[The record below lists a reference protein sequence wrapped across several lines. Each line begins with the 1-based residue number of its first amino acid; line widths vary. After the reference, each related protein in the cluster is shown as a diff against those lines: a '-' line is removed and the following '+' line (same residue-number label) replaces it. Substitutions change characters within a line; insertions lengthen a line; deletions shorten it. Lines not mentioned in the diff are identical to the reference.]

1 MKKAKQ
7 NNKTLKLLGKISVV
21 VIILLLSLIS
31 FAGIYVK
38 DKNAMKNVIPEYKL
52 GTDLYGARNILVKVD
67 DSTTTKKYDSNGNLV
82 ENSSEKD
89 ENNEN
94 ITEVEEKVNSDE
106 LRTAE
111 NYETVKNII
120 EARLKYM
127 NVEDYLLRFDESTG
141 NISLEV
147 PEDSSTDYI
156 AQYTITKGE
165 FKIVDNDTSE
175 VLLSNA
181 DLKEAKVQYS
191 TSTSGTTVYLTI
203 EFNKDAVEKLKN
215 ISNTYISSTD
225 AEGKTTTK
233 KVKMTLDDSTIIS
246 TYFQEE
252 ISTGIIQLSMGTST
266 NTSEIQSN
274 IQSASN
280 MAVLLNTEP
289 MPLTYTMETN
299 RFVYSDIT
307 AETLK
312 IVIVG
317 LCIVALIMAIC
328 MVIKFKKNGLM
339 GVIADIGFTAVLL
352 LAIRYGNVEI
362 SLAGI
367 FAIAIA
373 VIVEYIVTGLILNE
387 YSKKCEKEI
396 LIKNIKH
403 LMGRIAICLVPFVVM
418 AVTFALISWE
428 EIASIG
434 MILFWAIII
443 MIIYNTLMLVLKIFE
458 SNNGNEKNK
467 KESNHDSKKT
477 TMKKVIQILLICLII
492 AGTIVTA
499 TVGFNVGL
507 KYSEHDEIS
516 INVGSKFN
524 VADIKATA
532 KEVFG
537 NSNVLVQQVE
547 LYKDMVQITV
557 KEATEEQITTLK
569 DKINEKYKI
578 ENQLTDIKVVHIPN
592 VRLRN
597 IIKPY
602 ILPLSIVSIITIVF
616 AMIAFR
622 KLGVLRVAYEMAISI
637 VAPQAILA
645 SFYAVTRIP
654 VNRLTTIIA
663 IMIFII
669 SITLPMVKLDKE
681 KEDKLNKDK
690 KYNKI

>member
-82 ENSSEKD
+82 ENSSDKD

-94 ITEVEEKVNSDE
+94 ITEVEEKVNPDE

-147 PEDSSTDYI
+147 PENSSTDYI

-233 KVKMTLDDSTIIS
+233 KIKMTLDDSTIIS

-280 MAVLLNTEP
+280 MAVLLNTDP

-458 SNNGNEKNK
+458 SNNENEKKK
-467 KESNHDSKKT
+467 KESNHDSKK
-477 TMKKVIQILLICLII
+477 
-492 AGTIVTA
+492 
-499 TVGFNVGL
+499 
-507 KYSEHDEIS
+507 
-516 INVGSKFN
+516 
-524 VADIKATA
+524 AD
-532 KEVFG
+532 
-537 NSNVLVQQVE
+537 
-547 LYKDMVQITV
+547 
-557 KEATEEQITTLK
+557 
-569 DKINEKYKI
+569 
-578 ENQLTDIKVVHIPN
+578 
-592 VRLRN
+592 
-597 IIKPY
+597 
-602 ILPLSIVSIITIVF
+602 
-616 AMIAFR
+616 
-622 KLGVLRVAYEMAISI
+622 
-637 VAPQAILA
+637 
-645 SFYAVTRIP
+645 
-654 VNRLTTIIA
+654 
-663 IMIFII
+663 
-669 SITLPMVKLDKE
+669 
-681 KEDKLNKDK
+681 NK
-690 KYNKI
+690 

>member
-67 DSTTTKKYDSNGNLV
+67 DSTTTKKYDSNGNFV
-82 ENSSEKD
+82 ENSSDKD

-94 ITEVEEKVNSDE
+94 ITEVEEKVNPDE

-147 PEDSSTDYI
+147 PENSSTDYI

-233 KVKMTLDDSTIIS
+233 KIKMTLDDSTIIS

-280 MAVLLNTEP
+280 MAVLLNTDP

-458 SNNGNEKNK
+458 SNNENEKNK
-467 KESNHDSKKT
+467 KESNHDSKK
-477 TMKKVIQILLICLII
+477 
-492 AGTIVTA
+492 
-499 TVGFNVGL
+499 
-507 KYSEHDEIS
+507 
-516 INVGSKFN
+516 
-524 VADIKATA
+524 AD
-532 KEVFG
+532 
-537 NSNVLVQQVE
+537 
-547 LYKDMVQITV
+547 
-557 KEATEEQITTLK
+557 
-569 DKINEKYKI
+569 
-578 ENQLTDIKVVHIPN
+578 
-592 VRLRN
+592 
-597 IIKPY
+597 
-602 ILPLSIVSIITIVF
+602 
-616 AMIAFR
+616 
-622 KLGVLRVAYEMAISI
+622 
-637 VAPQAILA
+637 
-645 SFYAVTRIP
+645 
-654 VNRLTTIIA
+654 
-663 IMIFII
+663 
-669 SITLPMVKLDKE
+669 
-681 KEDKLNKDK
+681 NK
-690 KYNKI
+690 

>member
-94 ITEVEEKVNSDE
+94 ITEVEEKVNPDE

-147 PEDSSTDYI
+147 PENSSTDYI

-280 MAVLLNTEP
+280 MAVLLNTDP

-373 VIVEYIVTGLILNE
+373 
-387 YSKKCEKEI
+387 
-396 LIKNIKH
+396 
-403 LMGRIAICLVPFVVM
+403 
-418 AVTFALISWE
+418 
-428 EIASIG
+428 
-434 MILFWAIII
+434 
-443 MIIYNTLMLVLKIFE
+443 
-458 SNNGNEKNK
+458 SN
-467 KESNHDSKKT
+467 
-477 TMKKVIQILLICLII
+477 C
-492 AGTIVTA
+492 
-499 TVGFNVGL
+499 
-507 KYSEHDEIS
+507 
-516 INVGSKFN
+516 
-524 VADIKATA
+524 
-532 KEVFG
+532 
-537 NSNVLVQQVE
+537 
-547 LYKDMVQITV
+547 
-557 KEATEEQITTLK
+557 
-569 DKINEKYKI
+569 
-578 ENQLTDIKVVHIPN
+578 
-592 VRLRN
+592 
-597 IIKPY
+597 
-602 ILPLSIVSIITIVF
+602 
-616 AMIAFR
+616 
-622 KLGVLRVAYEMAISI
+622 
-637 VAPQAILA
+637 
-645 SFYAVTRIP
+645 
-654 VNRLTTIIA
+654 
-663 IMIFII
+663 
-669 SITLPMVKLDKE
+669 
-681 KEDKLNKDK
+681 
-690 KYNKI
+690 

>member
-82 ENSSEKD
+82 ENSSDKD

-94 ITEVEEKVNSDE
+94 ITEVEEKVNPDE

-147 PEDSSTDYI
+147 PENSSTDYI

-225 AEGKTTTK
+225 AEGKTPTK
-233 KVKMTLDDSTIIS
+233 KLKMTLDDSRIIS
-246 TYFQEE
+246 PYFQEE

-280 MAVLLNTEP
+280 MAVLLNTDP

-458 SNNGNEKNK
+458 SNNENEKNK
-467 KESNHDSKKT
+467 KESNHDSKK
-477 TMKKVIQILLICLII
+477 
-492 AGTIVTA
+492 
-499 TVGFNVGL
+499 
-507 KYSEHDEIS
+507 
-516 INVGSKFN
+516 
-524 VADIKATA
+524 AD
-532 KEVFG
+532 
-537 NSNVLVQQVE
+537 
-547 LYKDMVQITV
+547 
-557 KEATEEQITTLK
+557 
-569 DKINEKYKI
+569 
-578 ENQLTDIKVVHIPN
+578 
-592 VRLRN
+592 
-597 IIKPY
+597 
-602 ILPLSIVSIITIVF
+602 
-616 AMIAFR
+616 
-622 KLGVLRVAYEMAISI
+622 
-637 VAPQAILA
+637 
-645 SFYAVTRIP
+645 
-654 VNRLTTIIA
+654 
-663 IMIFII
+663 
-669 SITLPMVKLDKE
+669 
-681 KEDKLNKDK
+681 NK
-690 KYNKI
+690 

>member
-31 FAGIYVK
+31 FVGIYVK

-67 DSTTTKKYDSNGNLV
+67 DSTTTKKYDSDGNLV
-82 ENSSEKD
+82 ENSSDED

-127 NVEDYLLRFDESTG
+127 KVEDYLLRFDESTG

-147 PEDSSTDYI
+147 PENSSTDYI

-215 ISNTYISSTD
+215 ISNTYISSKD
-225 AEGKTTTK
+225 AEGNTTTK
-233 KVKMTLDDSTIIS
+233 KIKMTLDGSTIIS

-280 MAVLLNTEP
+280 MAVLLNTDP

-312 IVIVG
+312 IVIIG

-467 KESNHDSKKT
+467 KESNHDSKK
-477 TMKKVIQILLICLII
+477 
-492 AGTIVTA
+492 
-499 TVGFNVGL
+499 
-507 KYSEHDEIS
+507 
-516 INVGSKFN
+516 
-524 VADIKATA
+524 AD
-532 KEVFG
+532 
-537 NSNVLVQQVE
+537 
-547 LYKDMVQITV
+547 
-557 KEATEEQITTLK
+557 
-569 DKINEKYKI
+569 
-578 ENQLTDIKVVHIPN
+578 
-592 VRLRN
+592 
-597 IIKPY
+597 
-602 ILPLSIVSIITIVF
+602 
-616 AMIAFR
+616 
-622 KLGVLRVAYEMAISI
+622 
-637 VAPQAILA
+637 
-645 SFYAVTRIP
+645 
-654 VNRLTTIIA
+654 
-663 IMIFII
+663 
-669 SITLPMVKLDKE
+669 
-681 KEDKLNKDK
+681 NK
-690 KYNKI
+690 

>member
-82 ENSSEKD
+82 ENSSEKN

-147 PEDSSTDYI
+147 PENSSTDYI

-175 VLLSNA
+175 VLLSNV

-280 MAVLLNTEP
+280 MAVLLNTDP
-289 MPLTYTMETN
+289 MPLTYKMETN

-317 LCIVALIMAIC
+317 LCIVALIMSIC

-387 YSKKCEKEI
+387 YSKKYEKEI

-467 KESNHDSKKT
+467 KESNHDSKK
-477 TMKKVIQILLICLII
+477 
-492 AGTIVTA
+492 
-499 TVGFNVGL
+499 
-507 KYSEHDEIS
+507 
-516 INVGSKFN
+516 
-524 VADIKATA
+524 AD
-532 KEVFG
+532 
-537 NSNVLVQQVE
+537 
-547 LYKDMVQITV
+547 
-557 KEATEEQITTLK
+557 
-569 DKINEKYKI
+569 
-578 ENQLTDIKVVHIPN
+578 
-592 VRLRN
+592 
-597 IIKPY
+597 
-602 ILPLSIVSIITIVF
+602 
-616 AMIAFR
+616 
-622 KLGVLRVAYEMAISI
+622 
-637 VAPQAILA
+637 
-645 SFYAVTRIP
+645 
-654 VNRLTTIIA
+654 
-663 IMIFII
+663 
-669 SITLPMVKLDKE
+669 
-681 KEDKLNKDK
+681 NK
-690 KYNKI
+690 

>member
-82 ENSSEKD
+82 ENSSDKD

-147 PEDSSTDYI
+147 PENSSTDYI

-280 MAVLLNTEP
+280 MAVLLNTDP

-373 VIVEYIVTGLILNE
+373 VIVEYIVNE

-467 KESNHDSKKT
+467 KESNHDSKK
-477 TMKKVIQILLICLII
+477 
-492 AGTIVTA
+492 
-499 TVGFNVGL
+499 
-507 KYSEHDEIS
+507 
-516 INVGSKFN
+516 
-524 VADIKATA
+524 AD
-532 KEVFG
+532 
-537 NSNVLVQQVE
+537 
-547 LYKDMVQITV
+547 
-557 KEATEEQITTLK
+557 
-569 DKINEKYKI
+569 
-578 ENQLTDIKVVHIPN
+578 
-592 VRLRN
+592 
-597 IIKPY
+597 
-602 ILPLSIVSIITIVF
+602 
-616 AMIAFR
+616 
-622 KLGVLRVAYEMAISI
+622 
-637 VAPQAILA
+637 
-645 SFYAVTRIP
+645 
-654 VNRLTTIIA
+654 
-663 IMIFII
+663 
-669 SITLPMVKLDKE
+669 
-681 KEDKLNKDK
+681 NK
-690 KYNKI
+690 

>member
-82 ENSSEKD
+82 ENSSDKD

-147 PEDSSTDYI
+147 PENSSTDYI

-280 MAVLLNTEP
+280 MAVLLNTDP

-428 EIASIG
+428 EIASVG

-467 KESNHDSKKT
+467 KESNHDSKK
-477 TMKKVIQILLICLII
+477 
-492 AGTIVTA
+492 
-499 TVGFNVGL
+499 
-507 KYSEHDEIS
+507 
-516 INVGSKFN
+516 
-524 VADIKATA
+524 AD
-532 KEVFG
+532 
-537 NSNVLVQQVE
+537 
-547 LYKDMVQITV
+547 
-557 KEATEEQITTLK
+557 
-569 DKINEKYKI
+569 
-578 ENQLTDIKVVHIPN
+578 
-592 VRLRN
+592 
-597 IIKPY
+597 
-602 ILPLSIVSIITIVF
+602 
-616 AMIAFR
+616 
-622 KLGVLRVAYEMAISI
+622 
-637 VAPQAILA
+637 
-645 SFYAVTRIP
+645 
-654 VNRLTTIIA
+654 
-663 IMIFII
+663 
-669 SITLPMVKLDKE
+669 
-681 KEDKLNKDK
+681 NK
-690 KYNKI
+690 

>member
-82 ENSSEKD
+82 ENSSDKD

-147 PEDSSTDYI
+147 PENSSTDYI

-280 MAVLLNTEP
+280 MAVLLNTDP

-387 YSKKCEKEI
+387 YSKKYEKEI

-467 KESNHDSKKT
+467 KESNHDNKK
-477 TMKKVIQILLICLII
+477 
-492 AGTIVTA
+492 
-499 TVGFNVGL
+499 
-507 KYSEHDEIS
+507 
-516 INVGSKFN
+516 
-524 VADIKATA
+524 AD
-532 KEVFG
+532 
-537 NSNVLVQQVE
+537 
-547 LYKDMVQITV
+547 
-557 KEATEEQITTLK
+557 
-569 DKINEKYKI
+569 
-578 ENQLTDIKVVHIPN
+578 
-592 VRLRN
+592 
-597 IIKPY
+597 
-602 ILPLSIVSIITIVF
+602 
-616 AMIAFR
+616 
-622 KLGVLRVAYEMAISI
+622 
-637 VAPQAILA
+637 
-645 SFYAVTRIP
+645 
-654 VNRLTTIIA
+654 
-663 IMIFII
+663 
-669 SITLPMVKLDKE
+669 
-681 KEDKLNKDK
+681 NK
-690 KYNKI
+690 

>member
-82 ENSSEKD
+82 ENSSDKD

-94 ITEVEEKVNSDE
+94 ITEVEEKVNPDE

-147 PEDSSTDYI
+147 PENSSTDYI

-233 KVKMTLDDSTIIS
+233 QIKMTLDDSTIIS

-280 MAVLLNTEP
+280 MAVLLNTDP

-458 SNNGNEKNK
+458 SNNENEKNK
-467 KESNHDSKKT
+467 KESNHDSKK
-477 TMKKVIQILLICLII
+477 
-492 AGTIVTA
+492 
-499 TVGFNVGL
+499 
-507 KYSEHDEIS
+507 
-516 INVGSKFN
+516 
-524 VADIKATA
+524 AD
-532 KEVFG
+532 
-537 NSNVLVQQVE
+537 
-547 LYKDMVQITV
+547 
-557 KEATEEQITTLK
+557 
-569 DKINEKYKI
+569 
-578 ENQLTDIKVVHIPN
+578 
-592 VRLRN
+592 
-597 IIKPY
+597 
-602 ILPLSIVSIITIVF
+602 
-616 AMIAFR
+616 
-622 KLGVLRVAYEMAISI
+622 
-637 VAPQAILA
+637 
-645 SFYAVTRIP
+645 
-654 VNRLTTIIA
+654 
-663 IMIFII
+663 
-669 SITLPMVKLDKE
+669 
-681 KEDKLNKDK
+681 NK
-690 KYNKI
+690 

>member
-82 ENSSEKD
+82 ENSSDKD

-147 PEDSSTDYI
+147 PENSSTDYI

-280 MAVLLNTEP
+280 MAVLLNTDP

-387 YSKKCEKEI
+387 YSKKYEKEI

-467 KESNHDSKKT
+467 KESNHYSKK
-477 TMKKVIQILLICLII
+477 
-492 AGTIVTA
+492 
-499 TVGFNVGL
+499 
-507 KYSEHDEIS
+507 
-516 INVGSKFN
+516 
-524 VADIKATA
+524 AD
-532 KEVFG
+532 
-537 NSNVLVQQVE
+537 
-547 LYKDMVQITV
+547 
-557 KEATEEQITTLK
+557 
-569 DKINEKYKI
+569 
-578 ENQLTDIKVVHIPN
+578 
-592 VRLRN
+592 
-597 IIKPY
+597 
-602 ILPLSIVSIITIVF
+602 
-616 AMIAFR
+616 
-622 KLGVLRVAYEMAISI
+622 
-637 VAPQAILA
+637 
-645 SFYAVTRIP
+645 
-654 VNRLTTIIA
+654 
-663 IMIFII
+663 
-669 SITLPMVKLDKE
+669 
-681 KEDKLNKDK
+681 NK
-690 KYNKI
+690 

>member
-82 ENSSEKD
+82 ENSSDKD

-111 NYETVKNII
+111 NYEIVKNII

-147 PEDSSTDYI
+147 PENSSTDYI

-175 VLLSNA
+175 VLLSNS

-233 KVKMTLDDSTIIS
+233 KIKMTLDDSTIIS

-280 MAVLLNTEP
+280 MAVLLNTDP

-458 SNNGNEKNK
+458 SNNENEKNK
-467 KESNHDSKKT
+467 KESNHDSKK
-477 TMKKVIQILLICLII
+477 
-492 AGTIVTA
+492 
-499 TVGFNVGL
+499 
-507 KYSEHDEIS
+507 
-516 INVGSKFN
+516 
-524 VADIKATA
+524 AD
-532 KEVFG
+532 
-537 NSNVLVQQVE
+537 
-547 LYKDMVQITV
+547 
-557 KEATEEQITTLK
+557 
-569 DKINEKYKI
+569 
-578 ENQLTDIKVVHIPN
+578 
-592 VRLRN
+592 
-597 IIKPY
+597 
-602 ILPLSIVSIITIVF
+602 
-616 AMIAFR
+616 
-622 KLGVLRVAYEMAISI
+622 
-637 VAPQAILA
+637 
-645 SFYAVTRIP
+645 
-654 VNRLTTIIA
+654 
-663 IMIFII
+663 
-669 SITLPMVKLDKE
+669 
-681 KEDKLNKDK
+681 NK
-690 KYNKI
+690 

>member
-82 ENSSEKD
+82 ENSSEKN

-147 PEDSSTDYI
+147 PENSSTDYI

-280 MAVLLNTEP
+280 MAVLLNTDP
-289 MPLTYTMETN
+289 MPLTYKMETN

-467 KESNHDSKKT
+467 KESNHDSKK
-477 TMKKVIQILLICLII
+477 
-492 AGTIVTA
+492 
-499 TVGFNVGL
+499 
-507 KYSEHDEIS
+507 
-516 INVGSKFN
+516 
-524 VADIKATA
+524 AD
-532 KEVFG
+532 
-537 NSNVLVQQVE
+537 
-547 LYKDMVQITV
+547 
-557 KEATEEQITTLK
+557 
-569 DKINEKYKI
+569 
-578 ENQLTDIKVVHIPN
+578 
-592 VRLRN
+592 
-597 IIKPY
+597 
-602 ILPLSIVSIITIVF
+602 
-616 AMIAFR
+616 
-622 KLGVLRVAYEMAISI
+622 
-637 VAPQAILA
+637 
-645 SFYAVTRIP
+645 
-654 VNRLTTIIA
+654 
-663 IMIFII
+663 
-669 SITLPMVKLDKE
+669 
-681 KEDKLNKDK
+681 NK
-690 KYNKI
+690 

>member
-67 DSTTTKKYDSNGNLV
+67 DSTITKKYDSNGNLV
-82 ENSSEKD
+82 ENSSDKD

-94 ITEVEEKVNSDE
+94 ITEVEEKVNPDE

-147 PEDSSTDYI
+147 PENSSTDYI

-233 KVKMTLDDSTIIS
+233 KIKMTLDDSTIIS

-280 MAVLLNTEP
+280 MAVLLNTDP

-458 SNNGNEKNK
+458 SNNENEKNK
-467 KESNHDSKKT
+467 KESNHDSKK
-477 TMKKVIQILLICLII
+477 
-492 AGTIVTA
+492 
-499 TVGFNVGL
+499 
-507 KYSEHDEIS
+507 
-516 INVGSKFN
+516 
-524 VADIKATA
+524 AD
-532 KEVFG
+532 
-537 NSNVLVQQVE
+537 
-547 LYKDMVQITV
+547 
-557 KEATEEQITTLK
+557 
-569 DKINEKYKI
+569 
-578 ENQLTDIKVVHIPN
+578 
-592 VRLRN
+592 
-597 IIKPY
+597 
-602 ILPLSIVSIITIVF
+602 
-616 AMIAFR
+616 
-622 KLGVLRVAYEMAISI
+622 
-637 VAPQAILA
+637 
-645 SFYAVTRIP
+645 
-654 VNRLTTIIA
+654 
-663 IMIFII
+663 
-669 SITLPMVKLDKE
+669 
-681 KEDKLNKDK
+681 NK
-690 KYNKI
+690 

>member
-82 ENSSEKD
+82 ENSSDKD
-89 ENNEN
+89 ANNEN

-147 PEDSSTDYI
+147 PENSNTDYI

-467 KESNHDSKKT
+467 KESNHDSKK
-477 TMKKVIQILLICLII
+477 
-492 AGTIVTA
+492 
-499 TVGFNVGL
+499 
-507 KYSEHDEIS
+507 
-516 INVGSKFN
+516 
-524 VADIKATA
+524 AD
-532 KEVFG
+532 
-537 NSNVLVQQVE
+537 
-547 LYKDMVQITV
+547 
-557 KEATEEQITTLK
+557 
-569 DKINEKYKI
+569 
-578 ENQLTDIKVVHIPN
+578 
-592 VRLRN
+592 
-597 IIKPY
+597 
-602 ILPLSIVSIITIVF
+602 
-616 AMIAFR
+616 
-622 KLGVLRVAYEMAISI
+622 
-637 VAPQAILA
+637 
-645 SFYAVTRIP
+645 
-654 VNRLTTIIA
+654 
-663 IMIFII
+663 
-669 SITLPMVKLDKE
+669 
-681 KEDKLNKDK
+681 NK
-690 KYNKI
+690 

>member
-82 ENSSEKD
+82 ENSSDKD

-147 PEDSSTDYI
+147 PENSSTDYI

-233 KVKMTLDDSTIIS
+233 KIKMTLDDSTIIS

-280 MAVLLNTEP
+280 MAVLLNTDP

-403 LMGRIAICLVPFVVM
+403 LMGRIVICLVPFVVM

-458 SNNGNEKNK
+458 SNNENEKNK
-467 KESNHDSKKT
+467 KENNHDSKK
-477 TMKKVIQILLICLII
+477 
-492 AGTIVTA
+492 
-499 TVGFNVGL
+499 
-507 KYSEHDEIS
+507 
-516 INVGSKFN
+516 
-524 VADIKATA
+524 AD
-532 KEVFG
+532 
-537 NSNVLVQQVE
+537 
-547 LYKDMVQITV
+547 
-557 KEATEEQITTLK
+557 
-569 DKINEKYKI
+569 
-578 ENQLTDIKVVHIPN
+578 
-592 VRLRN
+592 
-597 IIKPY
+597 
-602 ILPLSIVSIITIVF
+602 
-616 AMIAFR
+616 
-622 KLGVLRVAYEMAISI
+622 
-637 VAPQAILA
+637 
-645 SFYAVTRIP
+645 
-654 VNRLTTIIA
+654 
-663 IMIFII
+663 
-669 SITLPMVKLDKE
+669 
-681 KEDKLNKDK
+681 NK
-690 KYNKI
+690 

>member
-82 ENSSEKD
+82 ENSSDKD

-94 ITEVEEKVNSDE
+94 ITEVEEKVNPDE

-147 PEDSSTDYI
+147 PENSSTDYI

-233 KVKMTLDDSTIIS
+233 KIKMTLDDSTIIS

-280 MAVLLNTEP
+280 MAVLLITDP

-458 SNNGNEKNK
+458 SNNENEKNK
-467 KESNHDSKKT
+467 KESNHDSKK
-477 TMKKVIQILLICLII
+477 
-492 AGTIVTA
+492 
-499 TVGFNVGL
+499 
-507 KYSEHDEIS
+507 
-516 INVGSKFN
+516 
-524 VADIKATA
+524 AD
-532 KEVFG
+532 
-537 NSNVLVQQVE
+537 
-547 LYKDMVQITV
+547 
-557 KEATEEQITTLK
+557 
-569 DKINEKYKI
+569 
-578 ENQLTDIKVVHIPN
+578 
-592 VRLRN
+592 
-597 IIKPY
+597 
-602 ILPLSIVSIITIVF
+602 
-616 AMIAFR
+616 
-622 KLGVLRVAYEMAISI
+622 
-637 VAPQAILA
+637 
-645 SFYAVTRIP
+645 
-654 VNRLTTIIA
+654 
-663 IMIFII
+663 
-669 SITLPMVKLDKE
+669 
-681 KEDKLNKDK
+681 NK
-690 KYNKI
+690 

>member
-147 PEDSSTDYI
+147 PENSSTDYI

-233 KVKMTLDDSTIIS
+233 KIKMTLDDSTIIS

-280 MAVLLNTEP
+280 MAVLLNTDP

-317 LCIVALIMAIC
+317 LCIIALIMAIC

-387 YSKKCEKEI
+387 YSKKYEEEI

-467 KESNHDSKKT
+467 KESNHDSKK
-477 TMKKVIQILLICLII
+477 
-492 AGTIVTA
+492 
-499 TVGFNVGL
+499 
-507 KYSEHDEIS
+507 
-516 INVGSKFN
+516 
-524 VADIKATA
+524 AD
-532 KEVFG
+532 
-537 NSNVLVQQVE
+537 
-547 LYKDMVQITV
+547 
-557 KEATEEQITTLK
+557 
-569 DKINEKYKI
+569 
-578 ENQLTDIKVVHIPN
+578 
-592 VRLRN
+592 
-597 IIKPY
+597 
-602 ILPLSIVSIITIVF
+602 
-616 AMIAFR
+616 
-622 KLGVLRVAYEMAISI
+622 
-637 VAPQAILA
+637 
-645 SFYAVTRIP
+645 
-654 VNRLTTIIA
+654 
-663 IMIFII
+663 
-669 SITLPMVKLDKE
+669 
-681 KEDKLNKDK
+681 NK
-690 KYNKI
+690 

>member
-7 NNKTLKLLGKISVV
+7 NNKALKLLGKISTI

-31 FAGIYVK
+31 FVGIYVK
-38 DKNAMKNVIPEYKL
+38 DKNTMKNLIPEYKL
-52 GTDLYGARNILVKVD
+52 GTDLHGARNILVKVD

-82 ENSSEKD
+82 ENSSNKD

-94 ITEVEEKVNSDE
+94 ITEVKEKVNPDE

-147 PEDSSTDYI
+147 PENSSTDYI
-156 AQYTITKGE
+156 AQYAITKGE

-175 VLLSNA
+175 VLLSNE

-233 KVKMTLDDSTIIS
+233 KIKMTLDGSTIIS

-280 MAVLLNTEP
+280 MAVLLNTDP

-458 SNNGNEKNK
+458 SNNENEKNK
-467 KESNHDSKKT
+467 KESNHDSKK
-477 TMKKVIQILLICLII
+477 
-492 AGTIVTA
+492 
-499 TVGFNVGL
+499 
-507 KYSEHDEIS
+507 
-516 INVGSKFN
+516 
-524 VADIKATA
+524 AD
-532 KEVFG
+532 
-537 NSNVLVQQVE
+537 
-547 LYKDMVQITV
+547 
-557 KEATEEQITTLK
+557 
-569 DKINEKYKI
+569 
-578 ENQLTDIKVVHIPN
+578 
-592 VRLRN
+592 
-597 IIKPY
+597 
-602 ILPLSIVSIITIVF
+602 
-616 AMIAFR
+616 
-622 KLGVLRVAYEMAISI
+622 
-637 VAPQAILA
+637 
-645 SFYAVTRIP
+645 
-654 VNRLTTIIA
+654 
-663 IMIFII
+663 
-669 SITLPMVKLDKE
+669 
-681 KEDKLNKDK
+681 NK
-690 KYNKI
+690 

>member
-82 ENSSEKD
+82 ENSSDKD

-94 ITEVEEKVNSDE
+94 ITEVEEKVNPDE

-147 PEDSSTDYI
+147 PENSSTDYI

-233 KVKMTLDDSTIIS
+233 KIKMTLDDSTIIS

-280 MAVLLNTEP
+280 MAVLLNTDP

-317 LCIVALIMAIC
+317 LCIIALIMAIC

-467 KESNHDSKKT
+467 KESNHDSKK
-477 TMKKVIQILLICLII
+477 
-492 AGTIVTA
+492 
-499 TVGFNVGL
+499 
-507 KYSEHDEIS
+507 
-516 INVGSKFN
+516 
-524 VADIKATA
+524 AD
-532 KEVFG
+532 
-537 NSNVLVQQVE
+537 
-547 LYKDMVQITV
+547 
-557 KEATEEQITTLK
+557 
-569 DKINEKYKI
+569 
-578 ENQLTDIKVVHIPN
+578 
-592 VRLRN
+592 
-597 IIKPY
+597 
-602 ILPLSIVSIITIVF
+602 
-616 AMIAFR
+616 
-622 KLGVLRVAYEMAISI
+622 
-637 VAPQAILA
+637 
-645 SFYAVTRIP
+645 
-654 VNRLTTIIA
+654 
-663 IMIFII
+663 
-669 SITLPMVKLDKE
+669 
-681 KEDKLNKDK
+681 NK
-690 KYNKI
+690 

>member
-82 ENSSEKD
+82 ENSSDKD

-147 PEDSSTDYI
+147 PENSSTDYI
-156 AQYTITKGE
+156 AQYTITKGK

-280 MAVLLNTEP
+280 MAVLLNTDP

-467 KESNHDSKKT
+467 KESNHDSKK
-477 TMKKVIQILLICLII
+477 
-492 AGTIVTA
+492 
-499 TVGFNVGL
+499 
-507 KYSEHDEIS
+507 
-516 INVGSKFN
+516 
-524 VADIKATA
+524 AD
-532 KEVFG
+532 
-537 NSNVLVQQVE
+537 
-547 LYKDMVQITV
+547 
-557 KEATEEQITTLK
+557 
-569 DKINEKYKI
+569 
-578 ENQLTDIKVVHIPN
+578 
-592 VRLRN
+592 
-597 IIKPY
+597 
-602 ILPLSIVSIITIVF
+602 
-616 AMIAFR
+616 
-622 KLGVLRVAYEMAISI
+622 
-637 VAPQAILA
+637 
-645 SFYAVTRIP
+645 
-654 VNRLTTIIA
+654 
-663 IMIFII
+663 
-669 SITLPMVKLDKE
+669 
-681 KEDKLNKDK
+681 NK
-690 KYNKI
+690 

>member
-82 ENSSEKD
+82 ENSSDKD

-147 PEDSSTDYI
+147 PENSNTDYI

-233 KVKMTLDDSTIIS
+233 KIKMTLDDSTIIS

-266 NTSEIQSN
+266 NTSEMQSN

-280 MAVLLNTEP
+280 MAVLLNTDP

-387 YSKKCEKEI
+387 YSKKYEKEI

-467 KESNHDSKKT
+467 KESNHDSKK
-477 TMKKVIQILLICLII
+477 
-492 AGTIVTA
+492 
-499 TVGFNVGL
+499 
-507 KYSEHDEIS
+507 
-516 INVGSKFN
+516 
-524 VADIKATA
+524 AD
-532 KEVFG
+532 
-537 NSNVLVQQVE
+537 
-547 LYKDMVQITV
+547 
-557 KEATEEQITTLK
+557 
-569 DKINEKYKI
+569 
-578 ENQLTDIKVVHIPN
+578 
-592 VRLRN
+592 
-597 IIKPY
+597 
-602 ILPLSIVSIITIVF
+602 
-616 AMIAFR
+616 
-622 KLGVLRVAYEMAISI
+622 
-637 VAPQAILA
+637 
-645 SFYAVTRIP
+645 
-654 VNRLTTIIA
+654 
-663 IMIFII
+663 
-669 SITLPMVKLDKE
+669 
-681 KEDKLNKDK
+681 NK
-690 KYNKI
+690 

>member
-82 ENSSEKD
+82 ENSSDKD

-94 ITEVEEKVNSDE
+94 ITEVEEKVNPDE

-147 PEDSSTDYI
+147 PENSSTDYI

-233 KVKMTLDDSTIIS
+233 KIKMTLDDSTIIS

-280 MAVLLNTEP
+280 MAVLLNIDP

-458 SNNGNEKNK
+458 SNNENEKNK
-467 KESNHDSKKT
+467 KESNHDSKK
-477 TMKKVIQILLICLII
+477 
-492 AGTIVTA
+492 
-499 TVGFNVGL
+499 
-507 KYSEHDEIS
+507 
-516 INVGSKFN
+516 
-524 VADIKATA
+524 AD
-532 KEVFG
+532 
-537 NSNVLVQQVE
+537 
-547 LYKDMVQITV
+547 
-557 KEATEEQITTLK
+557 
-569 DKINEKYKI
+569 
-578 ENQLTDIKVVHIPN
+578 
-592 VRLRN
+592 
-597 IIKPY
+597 
-602 ILPLSIVSIITIVF
+602 
-616 AMIAFR
+616 
-622 KLGVLRVAYEMAISI
+622 
-637 VAPQAILA
+637 
-645 SFYAVTRIP
+645 
-654 VNRLTTIIA
+654 
-663 IMIFII
+663 
-669 SITLPMVKLDKE
+669 
-681 KEDKLNKDK
+681 NK
-690 KYNKI
+690 

>member
-1 MKKAKQ
+1 MEENKLKKAKQ

-94 ITEVEEKVNSDE
+94 ITEVEEKVNPDE

-147 PEDSSTDYI
+147 PENSSTDYI

-280 MAVLLNTEP
+280 MAVLLNTDP

-387 YSKKCEKEI
+387 YSKKYEKEI

-458 SNNGNEKNK
+458 SNNENEKNK
-467 KESNHDSKKT
+467 KESNHDSKK
-477 TMKKVIQILLICLII
+477 
-492 AGTIVTA
+492 
-499 TVGFNVGL
+499 
-507 KYSEHDEIS
+507 
-516 INVGSKFN
+516 
-524 VADIKATA
+524 AD
-532 KEVFG
+532 
-537 NSNVLVQQVE
+537 
-547 LYKDMVQITV
+547 
-557 KEATEEQITTLK
+557 
-569 DKINEKYKI
+569 
-578 ENQLTDIKVVHIPN
+578 
-592 VRLRN
+592 
-597 IIKPY
+597 
-602 ILPLSIVSIITIVF
+602 
-616 AMIAFR
+616 
-622 KLGVLRVAYEMAISI
+622 
-637 VAPQAILA
+637 
-645 SFYAVTRIP
+645 
-654 VNRLTTIIA
+654 
-663 IMIFII
+663 
-669 SITLPMVKLDKE
+669 
-681 KEDKLNKDK
+681 NK
-690 KYNKI
+690 

>member
-7 NNKTLKLLGKISVV
+7 NNKTLKLLRKISTI

-31 FAGIYVK
+31 FVGIYVK
-38 DKNAMKNVIPEYKL
+38 DKNTMKNVIPEYKL
-52 GTDLYGARNILVKVD
+52 GTDLYGARNILIKVD
-67 DSTTTKKYDSNGNLV
+67 DSTTTKKYDSDGNLV
-82 ENSSEKD
+82 KDSSDGD

-94 ITEVEEKVNSDE
+94 ITEVEEKVNPDE
-106 LRTAE
+106 LRTAD
-111 NYETVKNII
+111 NYEAVKNII

-127 NVEDYLLRFDESTG
+127 KVEDYLLRFDESTG
-141 NISLEV
+141 DISLEV
-147 PEDSSTDYI
+147 SENSNTDYI

-175 VLLSNA
+175 VLLTNA

-203 EFNKDAVEKLKN
+203 EFNQDAVEKLRD

-233 KVKMTLDDSTIIS
+233 KIKMTLDGSTIIS

-280 MAVLLNTEP
+280 MAVLLNTDP
-289 MPLTYTMETN
+289 MPLKYTMETN

-312 IVIVG
+312 IVIIG

-352 LAIRYGNVEI
+352 LAVRYGNVEI

-367 FAIAIA
+367 FAIAVA
-373 VIVEYIVTGLILNE
+373 VVIEYIITMLILNE
-387 YSKKCEKEI
+387 YSKKCEKEV

-443 MIIYNTLMLVLKIFE
+443 MIIYNALILGLKTFE
-458 SNNGNEKNK
+458 SANENKN
-467 KESNHDSKKT
+467 
-477 TMKKVIQILLICLII
+477 I
-492 AGTIVTA
+492 
-499 TVGFNVGL
+499 
-507 KYSEHDEIS
+507 
-516 INVGSKFN
+516 
-524 VADIKATA
+524 
-532 KEVFG
+532 
-537 NSNVLVQQVE
+537 
-547 LYKDMVQITV
+547 
-557 KEATEEQITTLK
+557 
-569 DKINEKYKI
+569 
-578 ENQLTDIKVVHIPN
+578 
-592 VRLRN
+592 
-597 IIKPY
+597 
-602 ILPLSIVSIITIVF
+602 
-616 AMIAFR
+616 
-622 KLGVLRVAYEMAISI
+622 
-637 VAPQAILA
+637 
-645 SFYAVTRIP
+645 
-654 VNRLTTIIA
+654 
-663 IMIFII
+663 
-669 SITLPMVKLDKE
+669 
-681 KEDKLNKDK
+681 
-690 KYNKI
+690 

>member
-147 PEDSSTDYI
+147 PENSSTDYI

-233 KVKMTLDDSTIIS
+233 KIKMTLDDSTIIS

-280 MAVLLNTEP
+280 MAVLLNTDP

-317 LCIVALIMAIC
+317 LCIIALIMAIC
-328 MVIKFKKNGLM
+328 MVIKFKKNGIM

-387 YSKKCEKEI
+387 YSKKYEEEI

-443 MIIYNTLMLVLKIFE
+443 IIMIIYNTLMLVLKIFE

-467 KESNHDSKKT
+467 KESNHDSKK
-477 TMKKVIQILLICLII
+477 
-492 AGTIVTA
+492 
-499 TVGFNVGL
+499 
-507 KYSEHDEIS
+507 
-516 INVGSKFN
+516 
-524 VADIKATA
+524 AD
-532 KEVFG
+532 
-537 NSNVLVQQVE
+537 
-547 LYKDMVQITV
+547 
-557 KEATEEQITTLK
+557 
-569 DKINEKYKI
+569 
-578 ENQLTDIKVVHIPN
+578 
-592 VRLRN
+592 
-597 IIKPY
+597 
-602 ILPLSIVSIITIVF
+602 
-616 AMIAFR
+616 
-622 KLGVLRVAYEMAISI
+622 
-637 VAPQAILA
+637 
-645 SFYAVTRIP
+645 
-654 VNRLTTIIA
+654 
-663 IMIFII
+663 
-669 SITLPMVKLDKE
+669 
-681 KEDKLNKDK
+681 NK
-690 KYNKI
+690 

>member
-147 PEDSSTDYI
+147 PENSNTDYI

-233 KVKMTLDDSTIIS
+233 KIKMTLDDSTIIS

-280 MAVLLNTEP
+280 MAVLLNTDP

-458 SNNGNEKNK
+458 SNNENEKNK
-467 KESNHDSKKT
+467 KESNHDSKK
-477 TMKKVIQILLICLII
+477 
-492 AGTIVTA
+492 
-499 TVGFNVGL
+499 
-507 KYSEHDEIS
+507 
-516 INVGSKFN
+516 
-524 VADIKATA
+524 AD
-532 KEVFG
+532 
-537 NSNVLVQQVE
+537 
-547 LYKDMVQITV
+547 
-557 KEATEEQITTLK
+557 
-569 DKINEKYKI
+569 
-578 ENQLTDIKVVHIPN
+578 
-592 VRLRN
+592 
-597 IIKPY
+597 
-602 ILPLSIVSIITIVF
+602 
-616 AMIAFR
+616 
-622 KLGVLRVAYEMAISI
+622 
-637 VAPQAILA
+637 
-645 SFYAVTRIP
+645 
-654 VNRLTTIIA
+654 
-663 IMIFII
+663 
-669 SITLPMVKLDKE
+669 
-681 KEDKLNKDK
+681 NK
-690 KYNKI
+690 

>member
-94 ITEVEEKVNSDE
+94 ITEVEEKVNPDE

-147 PEDSSTDYI
+147 PENSSTDYI

-252 ISTGIIQLSMGTST
+252 ISDGLIQLSMGTST
-266 NTSEIQSN
+266 SASEIQTN

-280 MAVLLNTEP
+280 MAVLLNTDP

-307 AETLK
+307 AEILN
-312 IVIVG
+312 ILVIA
-317 LCIVALIMAIC
+317 LCVLAAIMAIV
-328 MVIKFKKNGLM
+328 MIIKFKANGLM
-339 GVIADIGFTAVLL
+339 GVIANVGFLAIVL
-352 LAIRYGNVEI
+352 LAIRYGNVVV

-373 VIVEYIVTGLILNE
+373 YVIEYVIIMLILNE
-387 YSKKCEKEI
+387 YNKNYEKEV
-396 LIKNIKH
+396 LAKNIKH
-403 LMGRIAICLVPFVVM
+403 LMGRIVVCLIPLVVM
-418 AVTFALISWE
+418 AITFALISWE

-434 MILFWAIII
+434 MILFWSLII
-443 MIIYNTLMLVLKIFE
+443 MLIY
-458 SNNGNEKNK
+458 
-467 KESNHDSKKT
+467 
-477 TMKKVIQILLICLII
+477 
-492 AGTIVTA
+492 
-499 TVGFNVGL
+499 
-507 KYSEHDEIS
+507 
-516 INVGSKFN
+516 
-524 VADIKATA
+524 
-532 KEVFG
+532 
-537 NSNVLVQQVE
+537 NVLV
-547 LYKDMVQITV
+547 L
-557 KEATEEQITTLK
+557 ALRLLK
-569 DKINEKYKI
+569 KCK
-578 ENQLTDIKVVHIPN
+578 
-592 VRLRN
+592 
-597 IIKPY
+597 
-602 ILPLSIVSIITIVF
+602 
-616 AMIAFR
+616 
-622 KLGVLRVAYEMAISI
+622 
-637 VAPQAILA
+637 
-645 SFYAVTRIP
+645 
-654 VNRLTTIIA
+654 
-663 IMIFII
+663 
-669 SITLPMVKLDKE
+669 
-681 KEDKLNKDK
+681 
-690 KYNKI
+690 

>member
-7 NNKTLKLLGKISVV
+7 NNKTLKLLEKISVV

-82 ENSSEKD
+82 ENSSDKD

-147 PEDSSTDYI
+147 PENSNTDYI

-233 KVKMTLDDSTIIS
+233 KIKMTLDDSTIIS

-274 IQSASN
+274 IQSTSN

-387 YSKKCEKEI
+387 YSKKYEKEI

-458 SNNGNEKNK
+458 SNNENEKNK
-467 KESNHDSKKT
+467 KESNHDSKK
-477 TMKKVIQILLICLII
+477 
-492 AGTIVTA
+492 
-499 TVGFNVGL
+499 
-507 KYSEHDEIS
+507 
-516 INVGSKFN
+516 
-524 VADIKATA
+524 AD
-532 KEVFG
+532 
-537 NSNVLVQQVE
+537 
-547 LYKDMVQITV
+547 
-557 KEATEEQITTLK
+557 
-569 DKINEKYKI
+569 
-578 ENQLTDIKVVHIPN
+578 
-592 VRLRN
+592 
-597 IIKPY
+597 
-602 ILPLSIVSIITIVF
+602 
-616 AMIAFR
+616 
-622 KLGVLRVAYEMAISI
+622 
-637 VAPQAILA
+637 
-645 SFYAVTRIP
+645 
-654 VNRLTTIIA
+654 
-663 IMIFII
+663 
-669 SITLPMVKLDKE
+669 
-681 KEDKLNKDK
+681 NK
-690 KYNKI
+690 

>member
-82 ENSSEKD
+82 ENSSDED

-147 PEDSSTDYI
+147 PENSSTDYI

-225 AEGKTTTK
+225 AEGNTTTK
-233 KVKMTLDDSTIIS
+233 KIKMTLDGSTIIS

-280 MAVLLNTEP
+280 MAVLLNTDP

-312 IVIVG
+312 IVIIG

-373 VIVEYIVTGLILNE
+373 VIVEYIVTRLILNE

-467 KESNHDSKKT
+467 KESNHDSKK
-477 TMKKVIQILLICLII
+477 
-492 AGTIVTA
+492 
-499 TVGFNVGL
+499 
-507 KYSEHDEIS
+507 
-516 INVGSKFN
+516 
-524 VADIKATA
+524 AD
-532 KEVFG
+532 
-537 NSNVLVQQVE
+537 
-547 LYKDMVQITV
+547 
-557 KEATEEQITTLK
+557 
-569 DKINEKYKI
+569 
-578 ENQLTDIKVVHIPN
+578 
-592 VRLRN
+592 
-597 IIKPY
+597 
-602 ILPLSIVSIITIVF
+602 
-616 AMIAFR
+616 
-622 KLGVLRVAYEMAISI
+622 
-637 VAPQAILA
+637 
-645 SFYAVTRIP
+645 
-654 VNRLTTIIA
+654 
-663 IMIFII
+663 
-669 SITLPMVKLDKE
+669 
-681 KEDKLNKDK
+681 NK
-690 KYNKI
+690 

>member
-38 DKNAMKNVIPEYKL
+38 DRNAMKNVIPEYKL

-82 ENSSEKD
+82 ENSSDKD

-147 PEDSSTDYI
+147 PENSSTDYI

-280 MAVLLNTEP
+280 MAVLLNTDP

-373 VIVEYIVTGLILNE
+373 VIVKYIVTGLILNE

-458 SNNGNEKNK
+458 SNNENEKNK
-467 KESNHDSKKT
+467 KESNHDSKK
-477 TMKKVIQILLICLII
+477 
-492 AGTIVTA
+492 
-499 TVGFNVGL
+499 
-507 KYSEHDEIS
+507 
-516 INVGSKFN
+516 
-524 VADIKATA
+524 AD
-532 KEVFG
+532 
-537 NSNVLVQQVE
+537 
-547 LYKDMVQITV
+547 
-557 KEATEEQITTLK
+557 
-569 DKINEKYKI
+569 
-578 ENQLTDIKVVHIPN
+578 
-592 VRLRN
+592 
-597 IIKPY
+597 
-602 ILPLSIVSIITIVF
+602 
-616 AMIAFR
+616 
-622 KLGVLRVAYEMAISI
+622 
-637 VAPQAILA
+637 
-645 SFYAVTRIP
+645 
-654 VNRLTTIIA
+654 
-663 IMIFII
+663 
-669 SITLPMVKLDKE
+669 
-681 KEDKLNKDK
+681 NK
-690 KYNKI
+690 

>member
-82 ENSSEKD
+82 ENSSDKD

-94 ITEVEEKVNSDE
+94 ITEVEEKVNPDE

-147 PEDSSTDYI
+147 PENSSTDYI

-233 KVKMTLDDSTIIS
+233 KIKMTLDDSTIIS

-280 MAVLLNTEP
+280 MAVLLNTDP

-434 MILFWAIII
+434 MILSWAIII

-458 SNNGNEKNK
+458 SNNENEKNK
-467 KESNHDSKKT
+467 KESNHDSKK
-477 TMKKVIQILLICLII
+477 
-492 AGTIVTA
+492 
-499 TVGFNVGL
+499 
-507 KYSEHDEIS
+507 
-516 INVGSKFN
+516 
-524 VADIKATA
+524 AD
-532 KEVFG
+532 
-537 NSNVLVQQVE
+537 
-547 LYKDMVQITV
+547 
-557 KEATEEQITTLK
+557 
-569 DKINEKYKI
+569 
-578 ENQLTDIKVVHIPN
+578 
-592 VRLRN
+592 
-597 IIKPY
+597 
-602 ILPLSIVSIITIVF
+602 
-616 AMIAFR
+616 
-622 KLGVLRVAYEMAISI
+622 
-637 VAPQAILA
+637 
-645 SFYAVTRIP
+645 
-654 VNRLTTIIA
+654 
-663 IMIFII
+663 
-669 SITLPMVKLDKE
+669 
-681 KEDKLNKDK
+681 NK
-690 KYNKI
+690 

>member
-31 FAGIYVK
+31 FVGIYVK

-82 ENSSEKD
+82 ENSSDKD

-147 PEDSSTDYI
+147 PENSSTDYI

-280 MAVLLNTEP
+280 MAVLLNTDP

-387 YSKKCEKEI
+387 YSKKYEKEI

-458 SNNGNEKNK
+458 SNNENEKNK
-467 KESNHDSKKT
+467 KESNHDSKK
-477 TMKKVIQILLICLII
+477 
-492 AGTIVTA
+492 
-499 TVGFNVGL
+499 
-507 KYSEHDEIS
+507 
-516 INVGSKFN
+516 
-524 VADIKATA
+524 AD
-532 KEVFG
+532 
-537 NSNVLVQQVE
+537 
-547 LYKDMVQITV
+547 
-557 KEATEEQITTLK
+557 
-569 DKINEKYKI
+569 
-578 ENQLTDIKVVHIPN
+578 
-592 VRLRN
+592 
-597 IIKPY
+597 
-602 ILPLSIVSIITIVF
+602 
-616 AMIAFR
+616 
-622 KLGVLRVAYEMAISI
+622 
-637 VAPQAILA
+637 
-645 SFYAVTRIP
+645 
-654 VNRLTTIIA
+654 
-663 IMIFII
+663 
-669 SITLPMVKLDKE
+669 
-681 KEDKLNKDK
+681 NK
-690 KYNKI
+690 